1 MSVELK
7 LTGSCK
13 KCEYIDLE
21 LDYFRAET
29 YSKGSR
35 KIYSLKCRHEPTC
48 YHMQREH
55 EEAMKDIDKA
65 LSELCSE

>member
-13 KCEYIDLE
+13 KCEYIDLD
-21 LDYFRAET
+21 LDYFLA
-29 YSKGSR
+29 GNR
-35 KIYSLKCRHEPTC
+35 KIYRLRCEHEPTC

-55 EEAMKDIDKA
+55 EESMAAIDEV